1 METIQHIVAGCKIQ
15 AGNAYIWKHNLV
27 TVIGYRNKSP
37 SPQVPMWN
45 PTKGGWEQ
53 QGWGPVGVPVP
64 DRQAANQPDIEVVD
78 TED

>member
-1 METIQHIVAGCKIQ
+1 
-15 AGNAYIWKHNLV
+15 
-27 TVIGYRNKSP
+27 
-37 SPQVPMWN
+37 MWN

-53 QGWGPVGVPVP
+53 QGWGPVGGPVP